1 MEASIKSI
9 QQNDLNKLK
18 DISIQTFKETF
29 GSDNSEEDLQNYF
42 KTAYN
47 LPKLAKELANPN
59 SEFYFIFYNHNL
71 AGYLKLNIEDT
82 QSEKMGDNA
91 LEIERIYIRRSFKH
105 LGLGSKFINF
115 SIERAKK
122 LNKKIVWLGVWEHN
136 ESAQSFYI
144 KKGFRQFGDHIFQ
157 LGEDAQRDILMK
169 KSV

>member
-1 MEASIKSI
+1 MEVSIKSI

-91 LEIERIYIRRSFKH
+91 LEIERIIYS
-105 LGLGSKFINF
+105 
-115 SIERAKK
+115 KK
-122 LNKKIVWLGVWEHN
+122 L
-136 ESAQSFYI
+136 
-144 KKGFRQFGDHIFQ
+144 
-157 LGEDAQRDILMK
+157 
-169 KSV
+169 